1 MSLPM
6 ADKQSQSRDRRQHRR
21 LALRLPVECRRAD
34 GGGVCVVRTI
44 TQNISTGG
52 LYIEVDSPEFR
63 SGDRLKIEL
72 TMPAAEGV
80 APYAGRATCEA
91 EVLRVRSIAGHEA
104 DRFDRHGIAAG
115 FVGPLRMSY

>member
-1 MSLPM
+1 MSLLT
-6 ADKQSQSRDRRQHRR
+6 ADEQSESRERRQHRR

-34 GGGVCVVRTI
+34 GGMVCVVRTI

-63 SGDRLKIEL
+63 SGDRLKVEL

-80 APYAGRATCEA
+80 APYVGRAACEA
-91 EVLRVRSIAGHEA
+91 EVLRVRSIVGRGDDSV
-104 DRFDRHGIAAG
+104 DRQGVAAR
-115 FVGPLRMSY
+115 FVGQLRMSY